1 MGKHRR
7 DLRTCW
13 EQVRQLLRVGK
24 DRETAARARACWF
37 CSTARGLAGWR
48 SKRNDAEKY
57 WTASRWLAA
66 HPAGTL
72 LNSKCR
78 ATRCRGHNVT
88 ELWPLSFRN
97 FSKFGDERRPPDVL
111 HETILLKTVEKIFE
125 PYMSSWCTHMV
136 HLHAHARI
144 FQFVAFLPFGR
155 CSASCGLSERP
166 AVITLLRLL
175 LPLP

>member
-72 LNSKCR
+72 LNS
-78 ATRCRGHNVT
+78 NVG
-88 ELWPLSFRN
+88 LL
-97 FSKFGDERRPPDVL
+97 DV
-111 HETILLKTVEKIFE
+111 
-125 PYMSSWCTHMV
+125 
-136 HLHAHARI
+136 
-144 FQFVAFLPFGR
+144 G
-155 CSASCGLSERP
+155 G
-166 AVITLLRLL
+166 IT
-175 LPLP
+175 